1 MERFDPIQLYF
12 REIKKMT
19 PLSSEEMN
27 ALWQKAHKGD
37 KRSQKRLVEA
47 NLRLVIPIAKKFFRN
62 GMDFLDLI
70 EEGNMG
76 LMRAVEKFNPNR
88 KVHFST
94 YATYWI
100 TQAVRRAIEE
110 QCKTIR
116 IPPHVW
122 DAINKWVK
130 NWKPLKEKLG
140 REPTM
145 AEMSKRLHLSINQI
159 NNLMRAAKVSQGTTS
174 LEAPIDTDGNI
185 FIRDIISDKK
195 STSPESITEML
206 RERSDLDDAM
216 NHLPEREKTIILL
229 RFGLPNRQPESLE
242 EVGKKLKISRERV
255 RQLEERAIRRL
266 KSIAM
271 RMRIIDSEEG
281 KRMLLDSRAKQEDRR
296 KGERRQGLPD
306 RRRVKTERRKARRDR
321 RRGDRRK

>member
-12 REIKKMT
+12 REIKKIP
-19 PLSSEEMN
+19 PLSKEEMD
-27 ALWQKAHKGD
+27 ALWRKAHKGD
-37 KRSQKRLVEA
+37 RRSQKTLVEA

-62 GMDFLDLI
+62 GLDFLDLI

-76 LMRAVEKFNPNR
+76 LIRAVEKFNPHRN
-88 KVHFST
+88 VHFST

-110 QCKTIR
+110 QGKTIR

-145 AEMSKRLHLSINQI
+145 AEMAKRLKLSIPQI
-159 NNLMRAAKVSQGTTS
+159 ENLVRASKVSQGTTS
-174 LEAPIDTDGNI
+174 LEAPIDAEGSI

-195 STSPESITEML
+195 SSSPESITEIL
-206 RERSDLDDAM
+206 RENSDLDEAL
-216 NHLPEREKTIILL
+216 NHLPEREKLIVQL
-229 RFGLPNRQPESLE
+229 RFGLPGKQPESLE
-242 EVGKKLKISRERV
+242 QVGKRLKISRERV
-255 RQLEERAIRRL
+255 RQLEERALKRL

-271 RMRIIDSEEG
+271 RMRLIDTEEG
-281 KRMLLDSRAKQEDRR
+281 KRLLLDSRKENDRR
-296 KGERRQGLPD
+296 SGVERRKGLPD
-306 RRRVKTERRKARRDR
+306 RRKVKIERRKSRIDR
-321 RRGDRRK
+321 RKGDRRK